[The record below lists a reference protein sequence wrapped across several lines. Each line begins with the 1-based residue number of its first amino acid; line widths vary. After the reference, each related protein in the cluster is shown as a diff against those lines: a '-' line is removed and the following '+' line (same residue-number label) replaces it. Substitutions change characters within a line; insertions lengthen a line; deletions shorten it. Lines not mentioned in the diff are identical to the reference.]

1 MITKITTALK
11 ARLFGSKE
19 NEKGFTLI
27 ELLVVV
33 LIIGILSAIAIPIFL
48 GQQAAARDSAAQA
61 DVTNS
66 KVALLAWITTDPSKM
81 PAAGTIEE
89 GGIEIKGFT
98 PSGDVTLTLVGD
110 IDGFC
115 IFGSNPDNGDS
126 AKTFAS
132 SDSSGTVEGSC
143 NADGSLGP
151 VTTPAA

>member
-1 MITKITTALK
+1 MIKRITTALK

-66 KVALLAWITTDPSKM
+66 KVALLAMITVAPEKF
-81 PAAGTIEE
+81 PAAGDIGATTIE
-89 GGIEIKGFT
+89 GFT
-98 PSGDVTLTLVGD
+98 PSGDVTLTLQGT
-110 IDGFC
+110 IGGFC
-115 IFGSNPDNGDS
+115 ISGSNPDNGGT

-132 SDSSGTVEGSC
+132 SDSSGTVEGTC
-143 NADGSLGP
+143 DAGKLKP
-151 VTTPAA
+151 KTAATTAP